1 VFSGAATAPQDWI
14 ASNRSI
20 RATMHLI
27 AIGKLGNS
35 PEGALFERYNT
46 RLRPRLTVVELS
58 EERGPPLVAKRKE
71 GAALLDAL
79 PRTAFVVALDLGG
92 NELSSEG
99 FASCLRQWTG
109 LSRTICF
116 LIGGAEGLDA
126 SVLTRADYLL
136 SFGTMTYPHMLIR
149 AMLAEQL
156 YRANTILEGH
166 PYHRAGRPSA

>member
-1 VFSGAATAPQDWI
+1 LIAPQDRI
-14 ASNRSI
+14 ARNRSI
-20 RATMHLI
+20 RAAMHLI

-35 PEGALFERYNT
+35 PEAALFERYNT
-46 RLRPRLTVVELS
+46 RLRPRLAVIELS
-58 EERGPPLVAKRKE
+58 EARGPPLAVKRKE

-79 PRTAFVVALDLGG
+79 PKGAFVAALDLGG

-99 FASCLRQWTG
+99 FAKCLRQWTG

-126 SVLTRADYLL
+126 SVIARADYLL
-136 SFGTMTYPHMLIR
+136 SFGAMTYPHMLVR
-149 AMLAEQL
+149 VLLAEQI

-166 PYHRAGRPSA
+166 PYHRASRPSA